1 MPKRIHLSPPYILG
15 VCLVLVL
22 VTLLPSAV
30 TTKAMLPALME
41 VVTNALMSLIPD
53 TKAKA
58 IAVPITDA
66 NQVLSSDLLS
76 AMAT

>member
-1 MPKRIHLSPPYILG
+1 MELDCIHAKYH
-15 VCLVLVL
+15 
-22 VTLLPSAV
+22 LLFPLLLRAE

-76 AMAT
+76 AIAT

>member
-1 MPKRIHLSPPYILG
+1 
-15 VCLVLVL
+15 
-22 VTLLPSAV
+22 
-30 TTKAMLPALME
+30 MLPALIE
-41 VVTNALMSLIPD
+41 VVTKALMSSIPD

-66 NQVLSSDLLS
+66 NQVLRSDLLS

>member
-1 MPKRIHLSPPYILG
+1 
-15 VCLVLVL
+15 
-22 VTLLPSAV
+22 
-30 TTKAMLPALME
+30 MLPALID
-41 VVTNALMSLIPD
+41 VVIKALRSLIPD

-76 AMAT
+76 AIAT